1 MTQTDSKIFLKKN
14 KQEISAPKTKSP
26 TEKTSPVKPSVQKA
40 ESTLPET
47 KEQKKHPETV
57 LFNSPSEIVE
67 KETSVELEE
76 SQNYLSNIQFNFK
89 GDFKLEKFQ
98 SKNKFDKESII
109 SGNVISISDDF
120 VGVDVGYKS
129 IALIPKEQ
137 FADREGNLSTE
148 IGKKEEIYVE
158 RLEDS
163 DGQIKASKKKYR
175 IVHIWKQVQEAYK
188 KETTIEGT
196 ILEKIKGGM
205 RVDVGVNA
213 FLPDSQ
219 VDLKPILNLEEVMG
233 KTFDFKVLKYN
244 KKRAN
249 IVISRRALLEMDRLE
264 KRAENL
270 KKIKKGNIVKGIVKN
285 ITDYGAFVDIGGIDG
300 LLHITDITWT
310 RISHPSEVCSIGDTI
325 EVMIMD
331 FDLEQ
336 NKVSLGLKQKTA
348 DPWEGIKKYKLGSV
362 VIGKIASIT
371 SYGIFIEIEEG
382 VEGLVH
388 NTEMSW
394 SKKTVNIDDIKQ
406 KIGDEIKSV
415 IKEIDKDK
423 RRISLSVKE
432 LTPNPWNELAKTIK
446 KDSIIEGIVQ
456 NVTEFG
462 VFITLHQGVD
472 GLVHISD
479 IDWNNRQKALIDVY
493 EKGQKIKVKVLSIDS
508 KTERLALGIKQLTAN
523 PWIGI
528 EKKLA
533 AGDLVKG
540 TVQYISE
547 FGLFVETTERVE
559 GLLHINKMDS
569 SLNSKEQLERKY
581 AVGDTIGVKILKIDA
596 TTQKLAF
603 ILPKSKKIKSVAEAK
618 DSANPSAIDSASAAE
633 TTGDAETKTTQKQ
646 TPESLNENSQEAKKA
661 DTPESPTENAQ
672 ETKKA
677 DTPESPTENA
687 QETKKA
693 DTPESPTENSQET
706 KKADTPESP
715 TENAQETKK
724 AESKPENDKEAI

>member
-1 MTQTDSKIFLKKN
+1 M
-14 KQEISAPKTKSP
+14 
-26 TEKTSPVKPSVQKA
+26 
-40 ESTLPET
+40 
-47 KEQKKHPETV
+47 
-57 LFNSPSEIVE
+57 
-67 KETSVELEE
+67 
-76 SQNYLSNIQFNFK
+76 
-89 GDFKLEKFQ
+89 
-98 SKNKFDKESII
+98 
-109 SGNVISISDDF
+109 
-120 VGVDVGYKS
+120 GYKS

-148 IGKKEEIYVE
+148 MGKEEEIYVE

-163 DGQIKASKKKYR
+163 EGQIKASKKKFE

-285 ITDYGAFVDIGGIDG
+285 ITDYGVFVDIGGIDG

-310 RISHPSEVCSIGDTI
+310 RISHPSEACAIGDTI
-325 EVMIMD
+325 EVVIMD
-331 FDLEQ
+331 FDLEK
-336 NKVSLGLKQKTA
+336 NRVSLGLKQKTA
-348 DPWEGIKKYKLGSV
+348 DPWEGIKKYKIGSIV
-362 VIGKIASIT
+362 NGKIISIAA
-371 SYGIFIEIEEG
+371 YGIFVEIEKG
-382 VEGLVH
+382 IEGLVY
-388 NTEMSW
+388 NTEISW
-394 SKKTVNIDDIKQ
+394 SKKITGIEDITQKVGDDIK
-406 KIGDEIKSV
+406 V
-415 IKEIDKDK
+415 VVKEIDKDK

-432 LTPNPWNELAKTIK
+432 LTANPWDEVAKTLKI
-446 KDSIIEGIVQ
+446 DSVVEGVIQ
-456 NVTEFG
+456 NVIEFG
-462 VFITLHQGVD
+462 LFVTLPQGVD

-479 IDWNNRQKALIDVY
+479 IDWNNRQQALMDVY
-493 EKGQKIKVKVLSIDS
+493 QKGQKIQVKVISIDS

-523 PWIGI
+523 PWVGI

-540 TVQYISE
+540 TIRYISE
-547 FGLFVETTERVE
+547 FGLFVETDERVE

-581 AVGDTIGVKILKIDA
+581 AVGDTIGVKILKIEA
-596 TTQKLAF
+596 GTQKLAF
-603 ILPKSKKIKSVAEAK
+603 ILPKLYKSFCHAFFYFYKNPISSNTYNFSIDYTKAILYFLIPSQ
-618 DSANPSAIDSASAAE
+618 DSQFFVRPRAQGFAVKLYFFPNQNP
-633 TTGDAETKTTQKQ
+633 
-646 TPESLNENSQEAKKA
+646 
-661 DTPESPTENAQ
+661 
-672 ETKKA
+672 
-677 DTPESPTENA
+677 
-687 QETKKA
+687 
-693 DTPESPTENSQET
+693 
-706 KKADTPESP
+706 
-715 TENAQETKK
+715 
-724 AESKPENDKEAI
+724 